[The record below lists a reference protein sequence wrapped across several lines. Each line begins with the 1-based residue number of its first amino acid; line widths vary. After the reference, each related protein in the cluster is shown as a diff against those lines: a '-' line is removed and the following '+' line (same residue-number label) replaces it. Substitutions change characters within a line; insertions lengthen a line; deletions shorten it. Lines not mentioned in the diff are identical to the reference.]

1 MAKVVGT
8 CPCCLRPWTAAEA
21 DEATRG
27 VLQLQADGT
36 WKVAGPLAL
45 TLAPHRVR
53 LVLATLEA
61 AAVMRGDTKA
71 AAVYLDFMRWRTE
84 MRKGKAPARLEV
96 QHSGRVTV
104 VDDLGPASGNGG
116 YVNRPTLPGRTIE
129 VQALPAPQETPSGS
143 GPGRS

>member
-1 MAKVVGT
+1 MAKVVGA
-8 CPCCLRPWTAAEA
+8 CPCCLRPWTDAEA
-21 DEATRG
+21 KEATAG
-27 VLQLQADGT
+27 VLQLQPDGT

-61 AAVMRGDTKA
+61 AAVLRGDTKA

-84 MRKGKAPARLEV
+84 MRKGKAPSRVEV

-104 VDDLGPASGNGG
+104 VDDLGALPASGKGG
-116 YVNRPTLPGRTIE
+116 YDNRPALPGRVIE
-129 VQALPAPQETPSGS
+129 VQAVPEG
-143 GPGRS
+143 

>member
-1 MAKVVGT
+1 MPKAVGS
-8 CPCCLRPWTAAEA
+8 CPCCLRPWTEAEA
-21 DEATRG
+21 QDATAG
-27 VLQLQADGT
+27 VLQLQPDGT

-61 AAVMRGDTKA
+61 AAVLRGDTKA

-116 YVNRPTLPGRTIE
+116 YVNRSTLPGRTIE
-129 VQALPAPQETPSGS
+129 VQALPAHRETTTDS